1 MENNVA
7 VISKRV
13 WSLVRA
19 AFVMTRKGI
28 SKGKLMMNLNIILKR
43 HTKFAGKAV
52 ANLISH
58 HPSHGGSI
66 SNSLSHDSRHQFT
79 SSREYEFSCS
89 NTPNHFFSIG
99 KRRHIH
105 NRNHNT
111 QAPPT
116 HDNEVTTMNE
126 MKAVLEML
134 NNDQAIVEVSPD
146 FPLRDDDDEKDNQVD
161 KAAEDFIK
169 RFYSQLR
176 NQD

>member
-1 MENNVA
+1 MESNLP

-13 WSLVRA
+13 LSLVRA
-19 AFVMTRKGI
+19 AFFMMRKGI

-43 HTKFAGKAV
+43 RSKLAGKAI
-52 ANLISH
+52 ANLMSH
-58 HPSHGGSI
+58 HPHHGGSTT
-66 SNSLSHDSRHQFT
+66 NSHSYDSRHQFT

-134 NNDQAIVEVSPD
+134 NNDQAIVEASPD
-146 FPLRDDDDEKDNQVD
+146 FPSRDDDEKDNQVD